1 MVDLSERQTD
11 AWHHLET
18 PGVIEVFAGGGAG
31 GGKSWLGCVWQIYRR
46 TKHPGTR
53 GFIGRENFTALRD
66 STMNTYFAT
75 LDRMGLKPGDAW
87 SYNAQEHTLRFTN
100 GSEQHFRHMSYMP
113 SDPNYDRFGS
123 TEYTDAFV
131 DEAPEVQARACQVL
145 LSRLRYKHTDTCTPA
160 LLYTGNPS
168 DSWVK
173 AAFVMDKD
181 GNMIDLPPHR
191 RRVLFTVAD
200 NPDKAIRE
208 GYARTLEH
216 LDPYDRARLLHG
228 DWTARPKTENP
239 FAYAFDPQR
248 HVGRAQRRPGDVVYF
263 SIDFNVEPFTA
274 TASHIWQDA
283 QGHHFHTFAE
293 AALKDASIRSMA
305 EWMRAICPL
314 SQNIKI
320 TGDRGGMSRGISTQG
335 PMRLFD
341 MLQKELRVSPNNFL
355 VPPNPTHIQS
365 REDCNFVLTAHPD
378 CIIDTTC
385 TRLIS
390 DMRTVEVEQTG
401 TSVKIKKADRS
412 KASQQADALDC
423 WRYAI
428 NTYLRRWVEQQRQQ
442 RR

>member
-1 MVDLSERQTD
+1 MKLHLKYTEPQLDIFFPDKPERHTVIPKGRRFGATHGAANACIEWGIEGMPMLWGDTIFGNIKRYWDRYFKPSLHANGMEDNFNERTQVAKIGSGFIDFRSADRPENWEGFGYRKIILNEAGIILQDPYLYTNAVRPMMLDFPDSELFALGVPKGKKLKNGD
-11 AWHHLET
+11 NHPFYDMHLKVGT
-18 PGVIEVFAGGGAG
+18 PGYR
-31 GGKSWLGCVWQIYRR
+31 GK
-46 TKHPGTR
+46 
-53 GFIGRENFTALRD
+53 
-66 STMNTYFAT
+66 TYT
-75 LDRMGLKPGDAW
+75 
-87 SYNAQEHTLRFTN
+87 SY
-100 GSEQHFRHMSYMP
+100 
-113 SDPNYDRFGS
+113 
-123 TEYTDAFV
+123 
-131 DEAPEVQARACQVL
+131 
-145 LSRLRYKHTDTCTPA
+145 
-160 LLYTGNPS
+160 
-168 DSWVK
+168 
-173 AAFVMDKD
+173 
-181 GNMIDLPPHR
+181 
-191 RRVLFTVAD
+191 D
-200 NPDKAIRE
+200 NPLIRRE
-208 GYARTLEH
+208 DVDNLIADMAG
-216 LDPYDRARLLHG
+216 DPEQVKQEIFGEFIDRIAG
-228 DWTARPKTENP
+228 TP

-423 WRYAI
+423 WRYVI
-428 NTYLRRWVEQQRQQ
+428 GTYLRNWIQQQRQQ